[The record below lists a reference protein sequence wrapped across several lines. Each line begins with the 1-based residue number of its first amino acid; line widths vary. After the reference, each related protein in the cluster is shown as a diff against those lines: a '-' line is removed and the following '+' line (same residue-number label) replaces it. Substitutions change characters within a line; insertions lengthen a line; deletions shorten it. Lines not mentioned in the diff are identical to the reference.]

1 MRILQITPYVTNNS
15 IPIPNRNITGFGYM
29 VYDIAKFMAMHEG
42 VDCLVLNKRYQSFV
56 YDKINFLGISW
67 FGILKYLFSCIP
79 IWVWV
84 RLIIKYS
91 LSLKSIVHTGYYW
104 LLSGLIRKTLKEGH
118 YDIVHIHGAGLY
130 TEFVIDSIQKSNV
143 AFLLTLHGLVSFS
156 DSVVLEKGIKKFEKD
171 LLTKSLLNKWYLS
184 VISIGMK
191 KKIESYL
198 GEFNIKRIHV
208 INNFI
213 PELIDNKCN
222 GDGTKIRDIY
232 NIPDNAKII
241 LYVGNISKHKNQE
254 LMVKAYS
261 LLPREL
267 KHKVYV
273 LFCGNIKNDG
283 NNVSNLIYHSDFKE
297 HLILCGNIP
306 KENINNYYS
315 QSNAVALLSVSEGF
329 GLGLIEGMHYGLP
342 CIASR
347 SIESFEDL
355 YSKEAMIG
363 VDIDNIDDVVKGLE
377 SLLTSHWNQ
386 EIIKKY
392 SLRFDSSKIIESYLS
407 LFRKIINEK

>member
-42 VDCLVLNKRYQSFV
+42 VDCLVLNKRYKSFV
-56 YDKINFLGISW
+56 YDKIFFLGISW
-67 FGILKYLFSCIP
+67 FGILKHLFSCIP

-84 RLIIKYS
+84 RLIVKYS

-143 AFLLTLHGLVSFS
+143 SFLLTLHGLVSFS

-198 GEFNIKRIHV
+198 GEFNINRLHV
-208 INNFI
+208 INNFT
-213 PELIDNKCN
+213 PKSIDNKCN
-222 GDGTKIRDIY
+222 NEGAKIRDIY

-241 LYVGNISKHKNQE
+241 LYV
-254 LMVKAYS
+254 
-261 LLPREL
+261 
-267 KHKVYV
+267 KVYV

-386 EIIKKY
+386 EVIKKY
-392 SLRFDSSKIIESYLS
+392 SLRFDSSMIIESYLS